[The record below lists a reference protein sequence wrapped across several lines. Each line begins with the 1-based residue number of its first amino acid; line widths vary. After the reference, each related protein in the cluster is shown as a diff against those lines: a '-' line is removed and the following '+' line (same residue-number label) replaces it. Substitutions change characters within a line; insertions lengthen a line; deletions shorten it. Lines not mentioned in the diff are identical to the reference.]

1 MAEVVRMAIVGCGGM
16 AGAHRR
22 GLERLWQNG
31 LRDFL
36 VTAVCDT
43 VPERRQSM
51 AAELAKFQ
59 EHKPAEYEQVQQMLD
74 AERDLD
80 AVDICTDHRSHHDL
94 AEACYRAGKHVT
106 IEKPL
111 AITIRAGHRI
121 INAAREAG
129 RLLHVAENYRR
140 SPEERA
146 INWAVKQGRIGSPR
160 MIYWVDLHERRWYWG
175 WRDHKDIAGGGW
187 TLDGGVH
194 FADLFRYHVG
204 EVKTLYAVSRAYDRT
219 RFKDREN
226 MRDPV
231 QATVEDT
238 AIAVLD
244 FENGV
249 AGQWTSSMTAPGH
262 KANLRALYGSEG
274 AIVWGQGLVL
284 RDQSLPMEQLVRE
297 HAAALEPE
305 QKELLFPRGITDTI
319 AIELQEFFDAILR
332 GRKVEV
338 DGLEGLKDEAISIA
352 VYESAALG
360 QPVQVSKVESGEV
373 DAYQRELNAS
383 LGI

>member
-1 MAEVVRMAIVGCGGM
+1 MAEVARMAIVGCGGM

-22 GLERLWQNG
+22 GLERLWEKG

-36 VTAVCDT
+36 ITAVCDT
-43 VPERRQSM
+43 VAERRESM

-59 EHKPAEYEQVQQMLD
+59 QHEPKEYKNVEEMLGAEK
-74 AERDLD
+74 DLD
-80 AVDICTDHRSHHDL
+80 AVDICTDHRSHHTV
-94 AEACYRAGKHVT
+94 AEACFKAGKHVT

-121 INAAREAG
+121 IEAAKKAG

-140 SPEERA
+140 SSEERA
-146 INWAVKQGRIGSPR
+146 INWAVKRGRIGNPR

-175 WRDHKDIAGGGW
+175 WRDEKDIAGGGW

-204 EVKTLYAVSRAYDRT
+204 EVKTLFAASKAYDPV
-219 RFKDREN
+219 RFKDREKLS
-226 MRDPV
+226 DAV

-238 AIAVLD
+238 TIAVLD

-249 AGQWTSSMTAPGH
+249 TGQWTSSMVAPGH
-262 KANLRALYGSEG
+262 KAGLRALYGSEG
-274 AIVWGQGLVL
+274 AIVWGDGLVL
-284 RDQSLPMEQLVRE
+284 RDSRISMEELVKE
-297 HAAALEPE
+297 HAAALSPE
-305 QKELLFPRGITDTI
+305 EKELLFPKGITDTI
-319 AIELQEFFDAILR
+319 SIELQEFFDALLR
-332 GRKVEV
+332 GRKIEI
-338 DGLEGLKDEAISIA
+338 DGAEGLKDEAISIA

-360 QPVQVSKVESGEV
+360 QPVEVSKVESGEI
-373 DAYQRELNAS
+373 DAYQAELNAS
-383 LGI
+383 MGI